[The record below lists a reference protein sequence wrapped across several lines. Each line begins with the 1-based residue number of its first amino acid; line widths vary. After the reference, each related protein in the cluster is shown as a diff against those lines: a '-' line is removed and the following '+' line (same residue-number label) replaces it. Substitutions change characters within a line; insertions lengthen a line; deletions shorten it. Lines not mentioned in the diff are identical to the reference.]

1 MLYLKIFWAKVHG
14 LGKLKQHLHQS
25 ICAFHIFNTWQLSCS
40 FFTYMMNICSETVSS
55 AVKNIAQFI
64 SVNNFLQKI
73 I

>member
-1 MLYLKIFWAKVHG
+1 
-14 LGKLKQHLHQS
+14 
-25 ICAFHIFNTWQLSCS
+25 
-40 FFTYMMNICSETVSS
+40 MMNICSETVSS